1 MTFADPPSNL
11 SLIMKSEVREFE
23 VFSIICMVQSFP
35 LSDLTVTEP
44 QYDLIN
50 IQNNRRNITKSA
62 NKLTVYFNVTES
74 DAGMYKCKA
83 ENSEGNLESHQ
94 QELTVFCK

>member
-1 MTFADPPSNL
+1 MNSADPPSNL

-23 VFSIICMVQSFP
+23 VFSIICKVQSFP
-35 LSDLTVTEP
+35 ESKLTVTGP

-50 IQNNRRNITKSA
+50 IQNNRRNITKSE
-62 NKLTVYFNVTES
+62 NMLTVYLNVTES

-83 ENSEGNLESHQ
+83 ENSEGNLETHQ
-94 QELTVFCK
+94 QELTVLRK